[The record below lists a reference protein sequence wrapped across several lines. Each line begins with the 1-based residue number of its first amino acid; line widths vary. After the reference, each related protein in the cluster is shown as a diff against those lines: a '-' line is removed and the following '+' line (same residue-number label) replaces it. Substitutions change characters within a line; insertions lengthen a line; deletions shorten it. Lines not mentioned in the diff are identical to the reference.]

1 LEADLSFLP
10 FLSGDF
16 YKEVGIS
23 LLVVWAGVVLVLVWW
38 VWVVWHHNCV
48 TSPHYKEKY
57 LKVDSPYLNKIFVVI
72 KPPYN
77 HPCSTLVML
86 LNQYSVS

>member
-1 LEADLSFLP
+1 
-10 FLSGDF
+10 
-16 YKEVGIS
+16 VIS
-23 LLVVWAGVVLVLVWW
+23 TKKRQSVYWLLGAGVVLVLVWW